1 MKLNPLFTKGL
12 SNSLPLAMAVAAVS
26 LAGCAALPDASTSA
40 QPAAEC
46 RIAPV
51 TTASIGGGKAKSVD
65 KMDQIRAV
73 NEFARFESSTRNLS
87 PAMQVQ
93 FEELL
98 RECGR

>member
-1 MKLNPLFTKGL
+1 MNT
-12 SNSLPLAMAVAAVS
+12 NSLFYNGLRKALLLAGVAIAVG
-26 LAGCAALPDASTSA
+26 GCAALPDANTSV
-40 QPAAEC
+40 QPAPEC

-51 TTASIGGGKAKSVD
+51 TTASIGGSKKKPVD

-93 FEELL
+93 FDELL

>member
-1 MKLNPLFTKGL
+1 MHNNPLF
-12 SNSLPLAMAVAAVS
+12 SNKLPRSFLLGGALAVS
-26 LAGCAALPDASTSA
+26 LAGCAVVPDANTSV
-40 QPAAEC
+40 QPVSEC

-51 TTASIGGGKAKSVD
+51 TTASVTGGKRKPVD

-73 NEFARFESSTRNLS
+73 NDFARFESNSRHLS
-87 PAMQVQ
+87 PAMQVH